1 MKKSKIFLIT
11 FLFVVILTIVEFQGT
26 VNAAQ
31 TSGLTNGYIYNLI
44 NRASEKCLNVNY
56 GTDANGTNVN
66 QYTKDG
72 SPEQRFKLVYNSSS
86 DAYKLYAICSSNG
99 SNRVID
105 IYKPIQ
111 SGANIDIW
119 TPNDHEAQYF
129 IITDRGSGYYS
140 LHPKYNTNLALTS
153 YGTGNGGGSGTS
165 STSTGNVFVSTYTGS
180 YNQLWKFKKTSANI
194 SSWNN
199 NSLSNN
205 KISIIYA
212 CYGADTPTG
221 GTSILDAVHGRGSQC
236 SVAWHDQV
244 YIPAAEEWNRLF
256 WEKVCNENETV
267 VEGYR
272 HADYWLNDIYGTTY
286 YINMNTNREERGNI
300 YINL

>member
-1 MKKSKIFLIT
+1 MGYKYIQHSMNDIANF
-11 FLFVVILTIVEFQGT
+11 
-26 VNAAQ
+26 AA
-31 TSGLTNGYIYNLI
+31 NW
-44 NRASEKCLNVNY
+44 RASEI
-56 GTDANGTNVN
+56 
-66 QYTKDG
+66 
-72 SPEQRFKLVYNSSS
+72 FVYFGHG
-86 DAYKLYAICSSNG
+86 DPGILLG
-99 SNRVID
+99 D
-105 IYKPIQ
+105 
-111 SGANIDIW
+111 
-119 TPNDHEAQYF
+119 
-129 IITDRGSGYYS
+129 
-140 LHPKYNTNLALTS
+140 NTTWS
-153 YGTGNGGGSGTS
+153 Y
-165 STSTGNVFVSTYTGS
+165 
-180 YNQLWKFKKTSANI
+180 TSANI

-236 SVAWHDQV
+236 SVAWHDPV